1 MFNLPKERLIAY
13 LFLLTN
19 TALWGFAG
27 PIIKFSLNYV
37 SPSVFLLFRYVIAT
51 LIFLPVYILHLQKG
65 PKHFNFKL
73 IFILALLGTP
83 LTLLPLF
90 YGLQLTNSIEA
101 SIIVSTSPML
111 TILGGVIFLK
121 EVMKPRE
128 WFGFSLAILG
138 TILLIIDP
146 ILNSS
151 SQVGG
156 VSLLGNLLIFSSNVV
171 WTTFLLLSKK
181 FKVDPIT
188 LTFFSFLFSIPFMFI
203 FSLFT
208 NSTITLSS
216 MALPGI
222 VYMAIA
228 GSIIAFWAY
237 QEGQKRIEASEA
249 AMFTYLQPI
258 FALPL
263 ALLWLHEPM
272 SPLSVFSLII
282 ILFGVFVV

>member
-1 MFNLPKERLIAY
+1 
-13 LFLLTN
+13 
-19 TALWGFAG
+19 
-27 PIIKFSLNYV
+27 
-37 SPSVFLLFRYVIAT
+37 
-51 LIFLPVYILHLQKG
+51 
-65 PKHFNFKL
+65 
-73 IFILALLGTP
+73 
-83 LTLLPLF
+83 
-90 YGLQLTNSIEA
+90 
-101 SIIVSTSPML
+101 ML